1 MFPLSVLSAY
11 QRFKSQHE
19 VYSKQ
24 NKHSL
29 QTRTGKDNGIFY
41 TKTSYHRPQEP
52 VVGVLSE

>member
-1 MFPLSVLSAY
+1 MFPLSAY

-24 NKHSL
+24 NKNSL
-29 QTRTGKDNGIFY
+29 QTRTGKDNTMFH
-41 TKTSYHRPQEP
+41 TKTSYHRPQKP